1 MKKEELY
8 REIGLIDE
16 NLIEAARQSG
26 IEKRKKRI
34 SKKWVAMALCLMIFS
49 SVSTASLA
57 VVYYKNQNM
66 ELYIRYLTAEDME
79 LVPATK
85 YDADKFLAALKSDND
100 EYVYIA
106 INRLIESFNDQKM
119 RNKALT
125 KIKPFMQ
132 SENEKIAD
140 AATFAV
146 DILSQSYQSQ
156 YVYKLADGSII
167 FTLFNS
173 YSDYGSQNVLWRIK
187 NNVLED
193 YFSFSNPSM
202 YIKEIIPS
210 PNQKLVAI
218 VTCSNKS
225 EFVEVMNIE
234 EGMGS
239 PELVESSR
247 VKYGAQK
254 SLDTWIRIDHE
265 NYSYVNNIR
274 WKDNDILEFE
284 ANLSYNDTM
293 TIEDVIVS
301 YEFKNKVMKV
311 NEK

>member
-8 REIGLIDE
+8 KEIGLIDE
-16 NLIEAARQSG
+16 SLIEAAGQSG
-26 IEKRKKRI
+26 IGRRKKRI
-34 SKKWVAMALCLMIFS
+34 SKKWVSVALCLMIFS

-57 VVYYKNQNM
+57 AYYKKQNA

-79 LVPATK
+79 LVPATE
-85 YDADKFLAALKSDND
+85 YDADKFLRALKSDND

-119 RNKALT
+119 RDKALT
-125 KIKPFMQ
+125 EIKPFIQ
-132 SENEKIAD
+132 SDNEKIAD

-156 YVYKLADGSII
+156 YVYKMADGSII
-167 FTLFNS
+167 FTLFNN

-187 NNVLED
+187 NNMLEEH
-193 YFSFSNPSM
+193 FSFSKPSM

-265 NYSYVNNIR
+265 NYSYVNNIW

-284 ANLSYNDTM
+284 GNLSYNDTE
-293 TIEDVIVS
+293 TIESVIVS
-301 YEFKNKVMKV
+301 YEFRHKVMKV